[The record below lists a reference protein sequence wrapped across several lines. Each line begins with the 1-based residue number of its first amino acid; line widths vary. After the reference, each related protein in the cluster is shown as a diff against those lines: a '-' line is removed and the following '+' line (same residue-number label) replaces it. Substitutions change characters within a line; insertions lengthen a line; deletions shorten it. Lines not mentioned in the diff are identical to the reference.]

1 MFPQLNS
8 FASPTN
14 TNQRKQSGVRAHV
27 KSVPRRHQ
35 MDVVDEGK
43 QNQLNSMDQ
52 TIQIKRDSRRYDRN
66 IKNVNQS
73 ENVSLSFEMNPRVI
87 TESNENK

>member
-1 MFPQLNS
+1 
-8 FASPTN
+8 
-14 TNQRKQSGVRAHV
+14 
-27 KSVPRRHQ
+27 
-35 MDVVDEGK
+35 MDVVDESK